1 MGDPVPSDSCAG
13 WTNIHM
19 CTHPC
24 DHCPAP
30 RRLSHASSLATSPRN
45 KHSCFFYHYRLVLPA
60 LELHLNGIMQY
71 VLICVQLTL
80 LNIMPVRLICRICYF
95 SWLYST
101 PWCDYVVMC
110 LSILLLGCSFPV
122 SGCYSGCSEL
132 SCSCLLV
139 NVTGSRIPGHQEKA
153 ESHNGSVPRPS
164 RQAT

>member
-1 MGDPVPSDSCAG
+1 MQAGRTFICAHTRVTTAPLPGGSLMPLPWQHPPEISTPV
-13 WTNIHM
+13 
-19 CTHPC
+19 
-24 DHCPAP
+24 
-30 RRLSHASSLATSPRN
+30 
-45 KHSCFFYHYRLVLPA
+45 FFYHYRLVLPA

-153 ESHNGSVPRPS
+153 ESHNGSLPRPS
-164 RQAT
+164 KQAT